1 VDGRDQQSRR
11 RLGIVVFLSVRERD
25 AESSL
30 LYNATFVIDRTGAF
44 CSKHRKVNALRG
56 GSEAWST
63 PGTEISPIAVDGR
76 SVGFNAVLDF
86 SPGGSVIAH
95 GGSRLISAAS
105 KTSAVLTLTW
115 SFIRSGT
122 KKARSIKSNWN
133 DGYEGGPEYNRG
145 VYR

>member
-1 VDGRDQQSRR
+1 LSSIEPEQFAASIARSMRCEAAPRR
-11 RLGIVVFLSVRERD
+11 GLPQG
-25 AESSL
+25 
-30 LYNATFVIDRTGAF
+30 
-44 CSKHRKVNALRG
+44 
-56 GSEAWST
+56 
-63 PGTEISPIAVDGR
+63 PEISPIAVDGR
-76 SVGFNAVLDF
+76 SVGFDAVLDF